1 MVHAHWVGGY
11 DGGGWDQRV
20 NPLACESH
28 NPQANELNH
37 DHEDKDRPECS
48 EQDLVSMANFNTALE
63 FKPLSACHS
72 TISGTG
78 NNGDAVVA

>member
-37 DHEDKDRPECS
+37 DHDGERDPKCTIDH
-48 EQDLVSMANFNTALE
+48 LVVMPDFNTALE
-63 FKPLSACHS
+63 FKPLLTCHS
-72 TISGTG
+72 PFSGMTKSCV
-78 NNGDAVVA
+78 AVGA